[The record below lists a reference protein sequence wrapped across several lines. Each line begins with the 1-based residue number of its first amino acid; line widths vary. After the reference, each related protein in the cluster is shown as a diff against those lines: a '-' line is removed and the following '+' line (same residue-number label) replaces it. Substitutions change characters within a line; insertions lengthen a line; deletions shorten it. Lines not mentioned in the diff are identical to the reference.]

1 MVLAEEFCY
10 VESQIATQILK
21 LVGEILLGIYMGIIK
36 PEPFFMGLF
45 YT

>member
-10 VESQIATQILK
+10 VESQTATQILK
-21 LVGEILLGIYMGIIK
+21 LVGEIVLVTYMGIIK
-36 PEPFFMGLF
+36 PEPFFMEVF